1 MTKLKDKFMLNKNN
15 DIIVIYKE
23 MIKIFNSYE
32 TLSEKQKQEILN
44 KLSDKDKEIIKK
56 IIKTI
61 QENLDFE

>member
-1 MTKLKDKFMLNKNN
+1 MFNKSN
-15 DIIVIYKE
+15 DMIIIYKE
-23 MIKIFNSYE
+23 LIKIFNSYE

>member
-1 MTKLKDKFMLNKNN
+1 MLNQNN

-44 KLSDKDKEIIKK
+44 KLSDKDKELIKK

-61 QENLDFE
+61 QENLDLE

>member
-1 MTKLKDKFMLNKNN
+1 MLNKNN

>member
-1 MTKLKDKFMLNKNN
+1 MFNKSN
-15 DIIVIYKE
+15 DIIIIYKE
-23 MIKIFNSYE
+23 LIKIFNSYE

>member
-1 MTKLKDKFMLNKNN
+1 MLNKNN

-56 IIKTI
+56 RIKTI

>member
-1 MTKLKDKFMLNKNN
+1 MFNKSN
-15 DIIVIYKE
+15 DIIIIYKE
-23 MIKIFNSYE
+23 LIKIINSYE